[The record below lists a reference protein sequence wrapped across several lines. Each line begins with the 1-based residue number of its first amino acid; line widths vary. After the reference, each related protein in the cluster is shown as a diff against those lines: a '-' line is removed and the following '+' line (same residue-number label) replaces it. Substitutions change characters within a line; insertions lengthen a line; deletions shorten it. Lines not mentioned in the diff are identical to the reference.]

1 MIKGIGHIAL
11 AVRDIE
17 PVAAALCRTFGLP
30 LPLIRTFPERRMK
43 VALIELGPV
52 QHELLEDLSETG
64 MIARHVA
71 AHGNSIH
78 HFCLLT
84 DAIDSDLEDLKNRAV
99 PLMDLVPREGLR
111 GKRIAFISPELLE
124 GIPIELSDP

>member
-17 PVAAALCRTFGLP
+17 GVVAALCRIIGRP
-30 LPLIRTFPERRMK
+30 LPAINVVPDRCMK
-43 VALIELGPV
+43 VALIEVGPV
-52 QHELLEDLSETG
+52 QIELLEDLSQTG
-64 MIARHVA
+64 VIAQHVA

-78 HFCLLT
+78 HFCLIT
-84 DAIDSDLEDLKNRAV
+84 DAIGPDLEKLKQQEV

-111 GKRIAFISPELLE
+111 GKRIAFISPELLK

>member
-17 PVAAALCRTFGLP
+17 GVAAALCRTIGLP
-30 LPLIRTFPERRMK
+30 LPPIKTFPERRMK
-43 VALIELGPV
+43 VALVEVGPV
-52 QHELLEDLSETG
+52 QLELLEDLSEAG

-78 HFCLLT
+78 HFCLVT
-84 DAIDSDLEDLKNRAV
+84 DAIDADLQELKQREV
-99 PLMDLVPREGLR
+99 PLMDPVPREGLR
-111 GKRIAFISPELLE
+111 GKRIAFISPELLK